1 MKIPGDHDGKI
12 SPRATE
18 VCVYGD
24 LWRPGPGPEECYV
37 GANIKCHAIH
47 MAIMVKVHRVVLSQD
62 AYKALQAEAMVRQS
76 SIQAVMDSII
86 MSNISQKAR
95 EIIKTLDTLEHME
108 LKTVGVIEHMDKST
122 TKPKKL

>member
-1 MKIPGDHDGKI
+1 MGISHPERQRSAARMAACGDPAQDQRQ
-12 SPRATE
+12 S
-18 VCVYGD
+18 
-24 LWRPGPGPEECYV
+24 YV

-47 MAIMVKVHRVVLSQD
+47 MAIMVKVHRVVLSHD
-62 AYKALQAEAMVRQS
+62 TYKALQAEAMVRQS

-95 EIIKTLDTLEHME
+95 EILKTLDTLEHTE

-122 TKPKKL
+122 AKPRKL